1 MKIGTSLY
9 AIRSVA
15 WMECIMMQA
24 SAQFVE
30 GLRIL
35 VGTEDGINE
44 IADHLKSEGI
54 VVRYNKKSPHTTTTV
69 VTTLGVDQA
78 YALAME
84 LEEDTK
90 EEVPERK
97 PVVLATYFNSNSAIL
112 SYTSIFEMLWI
123 QNEIY
128 NDDPQQK

>member
-44 IADHLKSEGI
+44 IADHLKSK
-54 VVRYNKKSPHTTTTV
+54 VLLLDTTKNPH
-69 VTTLGVDQA
+69 
-78 YALAME
+78 
-84 LEEDTK
+84 
-90 EEVPERK
+90 
-97 PVVLATYFNSNSAIL
+97 IL
-112 SYTSIFEMLWI
+112 PLL
-123 QNEIY
+123 
-128 NDDPQQK
+128 